1 MKIEILQYFWFIK
14 SNFMICKNCIKGY
27 KIKFEICLLK
37 SCVKE
42 IENGEKKRDMTS
54 NEQVKFLL

>member
-1 MKIEILQYFWFIK
+1 
-14 SNFMICKNCIKGY
+14 MICKNCIKGY

-37 SCVKE
+37 SCVKG
-42 IENGEKKRDMTS
+42 IENGEEKRDMTS